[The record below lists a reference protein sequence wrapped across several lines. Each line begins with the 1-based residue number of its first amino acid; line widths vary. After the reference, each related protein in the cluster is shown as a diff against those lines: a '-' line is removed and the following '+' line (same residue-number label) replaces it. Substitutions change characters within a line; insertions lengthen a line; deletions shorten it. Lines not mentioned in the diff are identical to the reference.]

1 MSVVDR
7 DAPAPRPGAV
17 LVTGASGFVGL
28 ALVEHLLGRGE
39 RVIGVDLAPPP
50 TEALREF
57 DALPGTFEAIV
68 ADVRDAGSITDTLRR
83 VAPDRLVL
91 LAAIT
96 ADAARERERPAS
108 IFEVNVVGT
117 IAALCAAAS
126 CRPRRIVVASSGAV
140 YGASGA
146 IEAVLHEADT
156 PTRPE
161 SLYGISKLAA
171 EQAALR
177 LAELHELD
185 LVVGRLGTCFGPWE
199 ADTGVRDTPS
209 PPLQALRL
217 AERREPVVLPRVV
230 RRDWLY
236 VRDAAAGLAA
246 LLDAPAPRHRVYNV
260 AAGFI
265 GTLADWCAA
274 IAPAFPN
281 WTWRVAAD
289 GEPANVD
296 AWAGY
301 DRAPMAIDR
310 LLADTPFTPRFD
322 LAAAAVD
329 HLAWRARCG
338 PTDRRPVDV

>member
-1 MSVVDR
+1 VSVVDR
-7 DAPAPRPGAV
+7 GAPGSPGGAV

-28 ALVEHLLGRGE
+28 ALVEHLLERGE
-39 RVIGVDLAPPP
+39 RVVGIDLAPPP
-50 TEALREF
+50 SEALTAF
-57 DALPGTFEAIV
+57 DRLPGRFEALV
-68 ADVRDAGSITDTLRR
+68 ADVRDPLAIADVMRR
-83 VAPDRLVL
+83 HAPDRLVL
-91 LAAIT
+91 LAAVT
-96 ADAARERERPAS
+96 AGAARERERPAS
-108 IFEVNVVGT
+108 IFEVNVGGT
-117 IAALCAAAS
+117 LTALSVAAV

-146 IEAVLHEADT
+146 TEPVLHEGCT

-177 LAELHELD
+177 LAELHGLD

-209 PPLQALRL
+209 PPLQALRH
-217 AERREPVVLPRVV
+217 AERGEPAVLPRAV

-246 LLDAPAPRHRVYNV
+246 LLDAPSPRHRAYNV
-260 AAGFI
+260 GAGFM
-265 GTLADWCAA
+265 GTLAEWCGA
-274 IAPAFPN
+274 IAPAFPG
-281 WTWRVAAD
+281 WSWRLAAA

-310 LLADTPFTPRFD
+310 LLADTTYTPRYD
-322 LAAAAVD
+322 LTASAAD